1 MIPAC
6 LTYVWSQHMWK
17 ICGRYWCVSLKQSN
31 QILGRNNVQ
40 IYQARACTLWTN
52 YNINAKYNAIIYYIR
67 RFWPLCLM
75 FFKRSPVYSWMI
87 QKVRR
92 WYACFWQSSWHRVL
106 LQPYWGRGQAF
117 SQASNFWLAFIKHW
131 YWMLKSLHCPQITPT
146 RPSNT
151 NSLI

>member
-1 MIPAC
+1 MIPIC
-6 LTYVWSQHMWK
+6 FTYVWSQHMWK
-17 ICGRYWCVSLKQSN
+17 ICGRYWCVPLKQTN
-31 QILGRNNVQ
+31 QIIGRNNVQ
-40 IYQARACTLWTN
+40 IYQARACTLLTN

-117 SQASNFWLAFIKHW
+117 SQVGVHQTLVLDVEIVT
-131 YWMLKSLHCPQITPT
+131 LPT
-146 RPSNT
+146 DYT
-151 NSLI
+151 NQAQQY